1 MGLFDFFTGG
11 KPVPADEPKKRRFKR
26 AYAAANSGR
35 LFSDFGESERSA
47 DSEIKPVLKKI
58 RARSRDLARNNEY
71 VKGYLDLLK
80 TNVVG
85 EKGFSLQVK
94 ALDSRG
100 MLDQLGNQIIET
112 GWYQWC
118 QMGNCTVDGG
128 RSFVDLQKVVIAA
141 VARDGECI
149 LVKHRGRDFKHSI
162 AYQVLEADQLD
173 VEKSE
178 RLSNGNEVRMGVEL
192 NRYKK
197 PIAYYFLNYHP
208 GDYDFTSQ
216 SVSKK
221 HTRVLA
227 ENVIHVYDPLRAG
240 QTRGE
245 PWISAAVPALKQ
257 LSAYREAA
265 VINARIGASK
275 MGFFTSPGGDG
286 YVPDDVDEQGVPS
299 MEVEPGLFQQLPKGM
314 EFSTFDPTYPNNEFH
329 DFHKSILKGI
339 ATGLGISYVSLS
351 NDLESTSYSSIRQG
365 ALIERDSYRSMQQ
378 FMIDHFVMRVYE
390 NWLTSAME
398 MGHIQLPMRT
408 FDKFYQASSFRGRAW
423 SWVDPVKEMNA
434 AVMGVQ
440 NGMLSIQDVA
450 TQYGKDAEELM
461 AEIQR
466 DKALAQQFGIKYAFE
481 PYGAKMQPIPPTIA
495 EDSGD
500 E

>member
-1 MGLFDFFTGG
+1 MGLFDFLTGG
-11 KPVPADEPKKRRFKR
+11 KRKKEKRHFKR
-26 AYAAANSGR
+26 AYAAANAGR

-47 DSEIKPVLKKI
+47 DSEIRPVLKKI
-58 RARSRDLARNNEY
+58 RARSRDLSRNNEY

-85 EKGFSLQVK
+85 DKGFSLQVK

-100 MLDQLGNQIIET
+100 MLDQVGNQIIET

-118 QMGNCTVDGG
+118 QMGNCTVEGG
-128 RSFVDLQKVVIAA
+128 RSFVDLQKVVIAS

-149 LVKHRGRDFKHSI
+149 LIKHRGRDFKHSI

-178 RLSNGNEVRMGVEL
+178 RLPNGNEIRMGVEL

-197 PIAYYFLNYHP
+197 PVAYYFLSYHP

-286 YVPDDVDEQGVPS
+286 YVPDDTDEQGVPS

-314 EFSTFDPTYPNNEFH
+314 EFSAFDPTYPNNEFH

-398 MGHIQLPMRT
+398 MGHISLPMRT

-423 SWVDPVKEMNA
+423 SWVDPVKEINA
-434 AVMGVQ
+434 AVIGVQ
-440 NGMLSIQDVA
+440 NGMLSIHDVA
-450 TQYGKDAEELM
+450 TQYGKDAEDLM
-461 AEIQR
+461 AELQR
-466 DKALAQQFGIKYAFE
+466 DKALAEQFGIKYAFE

>member
-1 MGLFDFFTGG
+1 MGLLDFLFDRKPEPQKHKKGG
-11 KPVPADEPKKRRFKR
+11 FKR

-35 LFSDFGESERSA
+35 LFSDFGESERSG
-47 DSEIKPVLKKI
+47 DSEIKPVLKKM

-94 ALDSRG
+94 ALNSTG
-100 MLDQLGNQIIET
+100 MLDQQGNQIIET
-112 GWYQWC
+112 AWYDWC
-118 QMGNCTVDGG
+118 RMGNPTVDGV
-128 RSFVDLQKVVIAA
+128 RSFVDLQKLVISA

-149 LVKHRGRDFKHSI
+149 LVKHRGQSFKHTI
-162 AYQVLEADQLD
+162 AFQVLEADQLD

-178 RLSNGNEVRMGVEL
+178 RLANGNEIRMGVEL

-197 PIAYYFLNYHP
+197 PVAYHFLSYHP

-245 PWISAAVPALKQ
+245 PWTTPAIPALKQ

-286 YVPDDVDEQGVPS
+286 YVPDDVDDQGVPS
-299 MEVEPGLFQQLPKGM
+299 MEVEPGLFQQLPRGTD
-314 EFSTFDPTYPNNEFH
+314 FTAFDPTYPNNEFH

-351 NDLESTSYSSIRQG
+351 NDLESTSFSSIRQG
-365 ALIERDSYRSMQQ
+365 SLIERDSYRSMQQ

-390 NWLTSAME
+390 SWLGAAME
-398 MGHIQLPMRT
+398 MGFISLPLRT
-408 FDKFYQASSFRGRAW
+408 YDKFHSASSFRGRAW

-434 AVMGVQ
+434 AVTGVQ
-440 NGMLSIQDVA
+440 NGILSIQDVA

-466 DKALAQQFGIKYAFE
+466 DKALAKQFGIKYAFE
-481 PYGAKMQPIPPTIA
+481 PYGAKMQPIPPEIA
-495 EDSGD
+495 GDDGD

>member
-1 MGLFDFFTGG
+1 MGLFDFFSGRKT
-11 KPVPADEPKKRRFKR
+11 PKQEKRHFKR
-26 AYAAANSGR
+26 AYAAANSSR

-47 DSEIKPVLKKI
+47 DSEIKPVLKKM

-85 EKGFSLQVK
+85 DKGFSLQVK

-100 MLDQLGNQIIET
+100 MLDQLGNQEIEMA
-112 GWYQWC
+112 WWDWC
-118 QMGNCTVDGG
+118 QMGNPTVDGG
-128 RSFVDLQKVVIAA
+128 RSFVDLQKLVISA

-178 RLSNGNEVRMGVEL
+178 RLANGNEVRMGVEL

-197 PIAYYFLNYHP
+197 PVAYYFLNYHP
-208 GDYDFTSQ
+208 GDYDFTTQ

-227 ENVIHVYDPLRAG
+227 ENVIHIYDPLRAG

-245 PWISAAVPALKQ
+245 PWISSAVPALKQ

-286 YVPDDVDEQGVPS
+286 YVPDDVDDQGIPT

-314 EFSTFDPTYPNNEFH
+314 EFSAFDPTYPNNEFH
-329 DFHKSILKGI
+329 AFHKSILKGI

-378 FMIDHFVMRVYE
+378 FMIDHFIMKVYRS
-390 NWLTSAME
+390 WLESAME
-398 MGHIQLPMRT
+398 MGFIRLPLRT
-408 FDKFYQASSFRGRAW
+408 FDKFYSASSFRGRAW

-434 AVMGVQ
+434 AVTGVQ
-440 NGMLSIQDVA
+440 NGILSIQDVA

-466 DKALAQQFGIKYAFE
+466 DKALAEQFGVKYAFE
-481 PYGAKMQPIPPTIA
+481 PFGAKMTPVAPEITG
-495 EDSGD
+495 DGGD

>member
-1 MGLFDFFTGG
+1 MGLFDFFSR
-11 KPVPADEPKKRRFKR
+11 KPVKQEQRKFKR

-100 MLDQLGNQIIET
+100 MLDQPGNQAIEDA
-112 GWYQWC
+112 WYRWC
-118 QMGNCTVDGG
+118 QMGNPTVDGV
-128 RSFVDLQKVVIAA
+128 RSFVDLQKLVIAA

-149 LVKHRGRDFKHSI
+149 LVKHRGRDFEHTI

-178 RLSNGNEVRMGVEL
+178 RLPNGNEVRMGVEL

-197 PIAYYFLNYHP
+197 PVAYHFLNYHP

-227 ENVIHVYDPLRAG
+227 ENVIHVYDPLRGG

-245 PWISAAVPALKQ
+245 PWITSAVPALKQ

-286 YVPDDVDEQGVPS
+286 YVPDDTDDEGVPS
-299 MEVEPGLFQQLPKGM
+299 MEVEPGLFQQLPRGM

-329 DFHKSILKGI
+329 SFHKSILKGI

-365 ALIERDSYRSMQQ
+365 ALIERDSYKSMQQ
-378 FMIDHFVMRVYE
+378 FMIDHFVMKVYKS
-390 NWLTSAME
+390 WLEAAME
-398 MGHIQLPMRT
+398 MGVISLPMRT
-408 FDKFYQASSFRGRAW
+408 FDKFYSASSFRGRAW

-434 AVMGVQ
+434 AVTGVQ
-440 NGMLSIQDVA
+440 NGILSLQDVA

-466 DKALAQQFGIKYAFE
+466 DKALAKQFDVKYAFE
-481 PYGAKMQPIPPTIA
+481 PFGAKMTPIPPEIA
-495 EDSGD
+495 ANAGDAGD